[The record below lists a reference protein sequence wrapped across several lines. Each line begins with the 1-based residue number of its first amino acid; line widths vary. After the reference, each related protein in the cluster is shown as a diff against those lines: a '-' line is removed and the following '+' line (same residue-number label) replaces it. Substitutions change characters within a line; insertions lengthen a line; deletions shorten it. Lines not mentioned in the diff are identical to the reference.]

1 MFVLRLRY
9 ASRIRYA
16 STGCNRAQG
25 TELQAATRHIEYPDL
40 YIRCMSRMK
49 RGPRK
54 FALVTRKRDRL
65 DSLALSLDAAPC

>member
-1 MFVLRLRY
+1 MHLGSDMHQQ
-9 ASRIRYA
+9 AA
-16 STGCNRAQG
+16 TGQG

-65 DSLALSLDAAPC
+65 DSLSLSLDAAPC